1 MSDRTEP
8 RQGSPGHLPPVT
20 PQDEHRYVKPHR
32 AGVVLALAVLAV
44 AVCILIGVLLV
55 LRPGV
60 VWPWGGIALG
70 AIATVVGLIDLSMSN
85 SDLREMA
92 ADEMDGSGKVVT
104 AVGRVGA
111 LIALLA
117 GVVIF
122 GWGVISVIIAYSRTS
137 QV

>member
-1 MSDRTEP
+1 MSDTTEP
-8 RQGSPGHLPPVT
+8 KQGSPGHLPPVS

-32 AGVVLALAVLAV
+32 ARAVFALAVLAV
-44 AVCILIGVLLV
+44 AACILVGVLLV

-60 VWPWGGIALG
+60 AWPWGGIALG

-92 ADEMDGSGKVVT
+92 ADEMDRSGRAVT
-104 AVGRVGA
+104 GVGRVGA
-111 LIALLA
+111 IIALLA
-117 GVVIF
+117 GIVF
-122 GWGVISVIIAYSRTS
+122 LGWGVISAIIAYNRAS